1 MVKTVLVT
9 GAAGSL
15 GKCVVERLIKCGYKV
30 RALDNNEAGLAAL
43 RYDPEVFTRIYGDI
57 RDYERVNYAMRGC
70 DIVIHTAAMKNLD
83 ITEGDVPELNKTNVV
98 GTENIAKA
106 ATECGVECAVF
117 ISTDK
122 AVLPSSAYGA
132 SKLLGEWIWKWASK
146 TQDRTRFAIFR
157 SGNFM
162 QSAGNVFEVWDKQY
176 SAGESL
182 TVTDIDMRRYFIDTK
197 RAASIVSNM
206 PDWVANGDIVIPEM
220 RLYKMID
227 LMREFYPNCKYTVIG
242 ARPGEKLA
250 ERLMTQDE
258 TFTYRGYNFSVIV

>member
-1 MVKTVLVT
+1 MKTVLVT

-15 GKCVVERLIKCGYKV
+15 GKCIVERLIKCGFKV
-30 RALDNNEAGLAAL
+30 RAFDNNEAGLASL
-43 RYDPEVFTRIYGDI
+43 RYDPKVFTRIYGDI
-57 RDYERVNYAMRGC
+57 RDYTRVNYAMMGSN
-70 DIVIHTAAMKNLD
+70 IVIHTAAMKNLD
-83 ITEGDVPELNKTNVV
+83 ITEGDVPELNKTNVI

-106 ATECGVECAVF
+106 AIECGLECAIF

-162 QSAGNVFEVWDKQY
+162 QSAGNVFEVWAKQY

-197 RAASIVSNM
+197 RAASIVCNM
-206 PDWVANGDIVIPEM
+206 PDWVANGDIVIPVM
-220 RLYKMID
+220 KLYKMID
-227 LMREFYPNCKYTVIG
+227 LMKEFYPNCKYTVIG
-242 ARPGEKLA
+242 SRPGEKLA
-250 ERLMTQDE
+250 ERLMTTDE
-258 TFTYRGYNFSVIV
+258 EVTYNGYNFQVIA